1 MNVSAVTAIG
11 LNEQQ
16 YERQTAEELGFS
28 SEDFMKLLIGQLQ
41 NQDPLE
47 PMNARDFVAQL
58 AQLQSV
64 AKLSELAEGF
74 DKFGQMVWL
83 GLPASLVGR
92 TVIWQDEEAMRQQGE
107 VEAVRFRSGQK
118 RPGQANEL
126 VVVVGGQEVGMD
138 EIVEIW

>member
-16 YERQTAEELGFS
+16 YERQATQELGFS
-28 SEDFMKLLIGQLQ
+28 SQDFMKLLIAQLQ
-41 NQDPLE
+41 NQDPLA
-47 PMNARDFVAQL
+47 PMNSADFMAQL

-64 AKLSELAEGF
+64 AKLNELAEGF
-74 DKFGQMVWL
+74 DRFAQMVGL

-92 TVIWQDEEAMRQQGE
+92 TVVWQDQEGMRQQGE
-107 VEAVRFRSGQK
+107 VEAVRLQSGQR